1 MHDLV
6 YVPALVFVS
15 VAGSAWVM
23 STLINLRE
31 RRAAPQPVP
40 VPAPARPRPR
50 LVLIEGG
57 LSALAPY
64 RRSGKIPL
72 RSPIGAPAPQFRAS
86 YGG

>member
-6 YVPALVFVS
+6 YLPALVFVS

-31 RRAAPQPVP
+31 RRAAPQPA
-40 VPAPARPRPR
+40 PAPAPRPR

>member
-6 YVPALVFVS
+6 YLPALVFVS

-31 RRAAPQPVP
+31 RRAAPQPA
-40 VPAPARPRPR
+40 PAPAPRPR

-57 LSALAPY
+57 LSVLAPY